1 MGSMRTKIARSRD
14 VFLEDQLVDDGDK
27 VKKANSSAEIPII
40 IDPVPPTMHANNG
53 GKSQKQNHDSLHPK
67 WIISYQY
74 R

>member
-1 MGSMRTKIARSRD
+1 M
-14 VFLEDQLVDDGDK
+14 FLEDQLVDDGDK

-40 IDPVPPTMHANNG
+40 IDPVSPTMHANNG

-74 R
+74 G

>member
-1 MGSMRTKIARSRD
+1 MSIKISRSRD

-27 VKKANSSAEIPII
+27 VKKASSSAEIPIR

-53 GKSQKQNHDSLHPK
+53 GKSKKQNHDSLHPK

-74 R
+74 G